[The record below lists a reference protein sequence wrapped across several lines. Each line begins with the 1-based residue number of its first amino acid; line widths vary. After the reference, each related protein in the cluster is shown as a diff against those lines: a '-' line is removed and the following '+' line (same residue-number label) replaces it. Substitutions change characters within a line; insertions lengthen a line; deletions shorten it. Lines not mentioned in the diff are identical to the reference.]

1 MKKIIIGVIVV
12 GVVGVGIFEIER
24 LYTNA
29 TGSNAVLEAKYSTEI
44 NEIVP
49 EGIDYS
55 EYYSYDGNMEQ
66 VIENTEEEI
75 AEVGENIAIT
85 QAEIEQYESFYE
97 LQGEKNAEE
106 KAISYAEER
115 NALYVR
121 AIENGYDVT
130 DEEVY
135 AYLDKLKAMLQE
147 ESNQEMYRSA
157 MKGFSSEEDYWAY
170 EFTVYKVDLPI
181 QKYNAAME
189 EAYREKTNLSEEEFD
204 EAWSEEFEQMKEE
217 AVDEQNYES
226 E

>member
-1 MKKIIIGVIVV
+1 MKKIIVGVIVV
-12 GVVGVGIFEIER
+12 SVVGVGIFGIER

-29 TGSNAVLEAKYSTEI
+29 TGSNAVLEEKYSTEI

-55 EYYSYDGNMEQ
+55 EYYSDDGDMEQ

-75 AEVGENIAIT
+75 VEVGENIAIT
-85 QAEIEQYESFYE
+85 QAEIEQYETFYE
-97 LQGEKNAEE
+97 LQGEKNAKE

-115 NALYVR
+115 NALYVK

-157 MKGFSSEEDYWAY
+157 MKGFLSEEDYWAY

-189 EAYREKTNLSEEEFD
+189 EAYREKENLSEEEFD
-204 EAWSEEFEQMKEE
+204 EAWSEEFEQMKEQ
-217 AVDEQNYES
+217 AVVEQNYES